1 VHPFLPVHV
10 GDETHAG
17 DDQAEDESPH
27 RARAYKI
34 RRPACVILGRVKR
47 APFAALLAA
56 GAAASLLAA
65 ARAPAKEHTA
75 ACPELAGMIAR
86 VRTGLETAGGQRM
99 RGSSLAAYQVLRAT
113 AASMVR
119 DSAGEHCGALG
130 PTLKSS
136 LTRAATAR
144 TALDASVEL
153 DLGLDAALSLATD
166 GRMPVASTP
175 PKLPPVTE
183 AAVYG
188 QDCPDLFPMTVRLEG
203 PRETLPDRVTTLLA
217 DLRAHPR
224 CARVRRLLEESAPER
239 LAHAVDSIRLDEPD
253 EADTSTDPGLMSRCP
268 ELPLV
273 VERLGAA
280 ISVGAPIFNSGD
292 AAGCRRTY
300 EAAAHT
306 IATEVVA
313 EGRCPAVRTLL
324 AAGLAR
330 AQGAG
335 SEREAA
341 WALRHSFDAI
351 LGGGPGGTP

>member
-1 VHPFLPVHV
+1 MIAVV
-10 GDETHAG
+10 
-17 DDQAEDESPH
+17 
-27 RARAYKI
+27 
-34 RRPACVILGRVKR
+34 C
-47 APFAALLAA
+47 
-56 GAAASLLAA
+56 ASLLYDSS
-65 ARAPAKEHTA
+65 APAKEHTA
-75 ACPELAGMIAR
+75 ACPELAAMITR
-86 VRTGLETAGGQRM
+86 VRSGLEAASGQRL

-119 DSAGEHCGALG
+119 DSGGDRCGALG
-130 PTLKSS
+130 PTLKTF
-136 LTRAATAR
+136 LARAASSQ

-166 GRMPVASTP
+166 GHLPLTSSP

-188 QDCPDLFPMTVRLEG
+188 QDCPDLFPMTLRLEG
-203 PRETLPDRVTTLLA
+203 PRDGLRDRVAVLLA
-217 DLRAHPR
+217 DLHARPR
-224 CARVRRLLEESAPER
+224 CARVRHLLEDAPPDK

-253 EADTSTDPGLMSRCP
+253 DGDAPGDLALLSRCP

-273 VERLGAA
+273 VERLSSA

-292 AAGCRRTY
+292 VSGCRRTY

-306 IATEVVA
+306 VVTEVVA
-313 EGRCPAVRTLL
+313 EGRCPTVRTLL

-330 AQGAG
+330 AQGAADD
-335 SEREAA
+335 REAA

-351 LGGGPGGTP
+351 LEGRIEAGSEARPEGGSGAPAP